1 MWLHKIDIYKDE
13 METAITKSLLMNNVQ
28 KKKHKNKGRE
38 HILAVVG
45 LEYVRL
51 FIFQELFE
59 QLGHPF
65 VWYSTSQPSSPLHG
79 FNIEYHPTAFAL
91 MMKDLA
97 KTISLPPT
105 VAIVAL

>member
-1 MWLHKIDIYKDE
+1 

-65 VWYSTSQPSSPLHG
+65 V
-79 FNIEYHPTAFAL
+79 
-91 MMKDLA
+91 
-97 KTISLPPT
+97 
-105 VAIVAL
+105 